1 MLIAL
6 EDVDLESLSRARG
19 QRHLWSAAVLNM
31 SKTTAMKSECLFSV
45 PCMNFLGF
53 FFFGFVYFSDT
64 LIAQATS
71 DFLQV
76 YGYQNIKAG
85 TSSEQLLGRF
95 VSNNKS
101 SRMKQQHPQGED
113 DDGKH
118 FLSPVFA
125 TKFFTIPWTNFLVG
139 QCSFSLD
146 QVLEFT
152 S

>member
-1 MLIAL
+1 
-6 EDVDLESLSRARG
+6 
-19 QRHLWSAAVLNM
+19 
-31 SKTTAMKSECLFSV
+31 
-45 PCMNFLGF
+45 
-53 FFFGFVYFSDT
+53 
-64 LIAQATS
+64 
-71 DFLQV
+71 LQV

-113 DDGKH
+113 DDGKR
-118 FLSPVFA
+118 FLSPVVA

>member
-1 MLIAL
+1 
-6 EDVDLESLSRARG
+6 
-19 QRHLWSAAVLNM
+19 
-31 SKTTAMKSECLFSV
+31 
-45 PCMNFLGF
+45 
-53 FFFGFVYFSDT
+53 
-64 LIAQATS
+64 
-71 DFLQV
+71 LQV

-101 SRMKQQHPQGED
+101 SRMKQPHRQGED

-118 FLSPVFA
+118 FLSPVVA